1 MHYDFRM
8 VERSGYAE
16 DERLAAMRAALRL
29 SWELPTDTFV
39 TSTMPLLLTV
49 LGQPP
54 KSISKTREPRAKV
67 KHVERQP

>member
-1 MHYDFRM
+1 MHYDFRLI
-8 VERSGYAE
+8 ERDSDKE
-16 DERLAAMRAALRL
+16 DERLAAMRAVLRL

-54 KSISKTREPRAKV
+54 KSISKGAGTSSEGQAR
-67 KHVERQP
+67 